1 MKSLH
6 CSLAVFAFLSAAV
19 VGALAEEPAAENDD
33 AEAAARLAEMACA
46 AHGPDFKPVPG
57 TATCIKVGGHM
68 QVDVYVRSGNGR

>member
-1 MKSLH
+1 ML
-6 CSLAVFAFLSAAV
+6 CRTIVALAFLSAAV
-19 VGALAEEPAAENDD
+19 VGALADDPAENDD

-57 TATCIKVGGHM
+57 TSTCIKVGGHM